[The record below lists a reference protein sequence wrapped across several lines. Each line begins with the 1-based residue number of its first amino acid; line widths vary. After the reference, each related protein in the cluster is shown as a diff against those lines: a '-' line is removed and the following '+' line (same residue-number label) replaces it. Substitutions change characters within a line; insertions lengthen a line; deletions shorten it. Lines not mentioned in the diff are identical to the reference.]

1 MRTLDTIPNCLCTY
15 GSRWLTGSTPV
26 VVCLCVEQTSLL
38 PTWMKMTELGWPL
51 DILPAG
57 MSAWLVSIFN
67 LDSRGPANQTIS
79 NHLMGTVGSVDSMYL
94 IY

>member
-1 MRTLDTIPNCLCTY
+1 MALGGLQVAP
-15 GSRWLTGSTPV
+15 PV
-26 VVCLCVEQTSLL
+26 VVYPVCRANLILL